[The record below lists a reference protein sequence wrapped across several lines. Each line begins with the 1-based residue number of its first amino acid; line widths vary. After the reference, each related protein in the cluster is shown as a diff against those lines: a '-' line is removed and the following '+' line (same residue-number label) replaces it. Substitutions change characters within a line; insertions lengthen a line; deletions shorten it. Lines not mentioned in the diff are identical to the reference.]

1 MQCYLLFLQVPKPHQ
16 SVVLNLITECIADE
30 IIPEV
35 WLTSSVVEVMISV
48 EVSVL
53 GPVDGVPTETV
64 VALGVLL
71 PVDDPVVTI
80 VGAVVGV

>member
-1 MQCYLLFLQVPKPHQ
+1 
-16 SVVLNLITECIADE
+16 
-30 IIPEV
+30 
-35 WLTSSVVEVMISV
+35 MISV